1 MISDAVLPDGRGLE
15 LISDFLDEEPKLPVL
30 MITGYLE
37 EWDRQEKNMNLP
49 LLQKPFA
56 VADLLEKVSQLLKNH

>member
-1 MISDAVLPDGRGLE
+1 MLPDGRGLE

-56 VADLLEKVSQLLKNH
+56 VAE